1 MYKFSKTKS
10 LILFQILFIFGS
22 SVFVF
27 AVELKGIVV
36 EKSTG
41 NSLSGATVVV
51 VGKSIQTT
59 TGSNGR
65 FAISDVP
72 AGRLRG
78 DHCHTRAFYTDA
90 KGTDCPADAQT
101 G

>member
-27 AVELKGIVV
+27 AGELKGIVV

-41 NSLSGATVVV
+41 NSLSGATVVTAV
-51 VGKSIQTT
+51 
-59 TGSNGR
+59 
-65 FAISDVP
+65 
-72 AGRLRG
+72 
-78 DHCHTRAFYTDA
+78 H
-90 KGTDCPADAQT
+90 
-101 G
+101 